1 MKPSFCLTES
11 KWHPRPFAVCIVG
24 ASGSGKTTL
33 IERLIPVLRSKGLR
47 VGVMKHTHHRIV
59 FDKPGKDS
67 WRAAEAGAE
76 QVVLMTPD
84 GFALMDYRPEPN
96 LEEVVAR
103 CFEGVDIVL
112 VEGCKGSKLP
122 KIEVFRPEH
131 TALPMCLDDAALLAI
146 ATTGTLH
153 ADVPTFPLDDVERI
167 ATLLVEQSSFAAT

>member
-1 MKPSFCLTES
+1 MKPSFCLTEVNLR
-11 KWHPRPFAVCIVG
+11 PQPFAVCIVG

-33 IERLIPVLRSKGLR
+33 IERLIPLLRSKGLR
-47 VGVMKHTHHRIV
+47 VGVLKHTHHRV
-59 FDKPGKDS
+59 AFDKPGKDS

-76 QVVLMTPD
+76 QVVLLTPD

-96 LEEVVAR
+96 LDEVLVR

-131 TALPMCLDDAALLAI
+131 TASPMCLGDANLLAI
-146 ATTGTLH
+146 ATTGTLD
-153 ADVPTFPLDDVERI
+153 ADVPTLSLNDVERI
-167 ATLLVEQSSFAAT
+167 ALLLMEQGPFAVT